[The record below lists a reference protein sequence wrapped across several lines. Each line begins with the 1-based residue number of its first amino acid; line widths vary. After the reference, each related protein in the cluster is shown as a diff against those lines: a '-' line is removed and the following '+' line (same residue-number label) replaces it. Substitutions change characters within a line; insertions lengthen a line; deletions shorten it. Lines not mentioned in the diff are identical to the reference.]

1 MNKFS
6 ELVIKHRKI
15 IIFINVLVTLILGY
29 SLTGLKINPDITSY
43 LPKNDPVVKLF
54 DYIGAEYGGNFLVL
68 IALETDDIF
77 NRETI
82 ERINYLTSQF
92 KVVEGV
98 NYVTSLTSVLDIKKT
113 EEGIEIGRLIDEYD
127 LPKTSEELQQLKT
140 YTLSK
145 DLYRGRLI
153 SEDSKVT
160 LIICQL
166 ADDVDKIKT
175 ALELK
180 EIVQHANIKEKVY
193 YSGMPFQMVEISEV
207 ILNDL
212 KFLIPLIGLLIII
225 SLLIAFHTL
234 RGVVLPILSV
244 SMSTIWTLGAMSILK
259 IPLTVISDIIP
270 VILIAVG
277 SAYSIHVISKFD
289 EDLLTDKDRLKQ
301 SKKAL
306 AEVGVPVLLAAITT
320 MAGFMAFVFGSYLSM
335 IREFG
340 IFSSLGILFSLT
352 ISVTFIPT
360 MLSMLPI
367 KSKKI
372 SPDDT
377 IRNKTSFTRLMDK
390 IGAFVLENE
399 KLIIVGGI
407 IIIGISI
414 FGIPK
419 IQRRVDMLDYF
430 KPGSSIRSTEEM
442 MQSKFGGSIPIQIL
456 VKADIQD
463 PVVLNEMKK
472 MQDFLESQEDVHKP
486 QSVADLI
493 EEMNDVMGEGKN
505 IPNSRNKVSN
515 LWFLLEGEEIMSQ
528 LVNSDKT
535 EAVVQATIGNVN
547 TGMIRELVEDV
558 DNYIEKTD
566 TSIIIFTQ
574 TGMPSIY
581 QRLDDS
587 IMRSQ
592 IQSLFIAIIL
602 VLICLFFLLRSF
614 TGGLIGLVP
623 IGFTLLVVFGFMGFT
638 GIPLDIATVLVGS
651 ISIGIGIDYSIHF
664 VNRFKNEFQKDETEL
679 AALDKTLETT
689 GKAILI
695 NVITVTM
702 GFLVLILAA
711 LIPLRRFGIL
721 IAITMIGSGFGA
733 ITLLPAIILLTKASF
748 IGDFKRFMSNTKNR
762 LAGSKDILKTNQEK
776 GDKK

>member
-1 MNKFS
+1 MKKFS

-15 IIFINVLVTLILGY
+15 IVFIDVLVTLILGY
-29 SLTGLKINPDITSY
+29 FLIGLKINPDITSY

-54 DYIGAEYGGNFLVL
+54 DYIGEEYGGNFLVL

-77 NRETI
+77 NKETI

-98 NYVTSLTSVLDIKKT
+98 NYVTSLTSVLDIKQT
-113 EEGIEIGRLIDEYD
+113 EEGIEIGQLIDEYD

-160 LIICQL
+160 LIICRL

-180 EIVQHANIKEKVY
+180 EIVQHTNIKEKVY

-244 SMSTIWTLGAMSILK
+244 SMSTIWTLGVMNILK

-340 IFSSLGILFSLT
+340 IFSSLGILFSLI
-352 ISVTFIPT
+352 ISVTFIPA
-360 MLSMLPI
+360 MLSILPI

-377 IRNKTSFTRLMDK
+377 MRNKTSFTRLMDK
-390 IGAFVLENE
+390 IGAFVLKNE
-399 KLIIVGGI
+399 KLIIAGGI
-407 IIIGISI
+407 IIICISI

-430 KPGSSIRSTEEM
+430 KPGTSIRSTEEM
-442 MQSKFGGSIPIQIL
+442 MQSKFGGSIPIQVL
-456 VKADIQD
+456 VKGDIQN
-463 PVVLNEMKK
+463 PVVLNKMKE
-472 MQDFLESQEDVHKP
+472 MQDFLESQGDVHKP

-505 IPNSRNKVSN
+505 IPDSRNKVSN
-515 LWFLLEGEEIMSQ
+515 LWFLLEGEEVMNQ

-535 EAVVQATIGNVN
+535 EAVIQATIVNVN
-547 TGMIRELVEDV
+547 TGRIRKLVE
-558 DNYIEKTD
+558 NIEQYIEKTD
-566 TSIIIFTQ
+566 TSIVTFTL

-592 IQSLFIAIIL
+592 TQSLFIAIIL
-602 VLICLFFLLRSF
+602 VFIFLFFLLRSF
-614 TGGLIGLVP
+614 VGGLIGLVP

-664 VNRFKNEFQKDETEL
+664 VNRFKKEFQKNKTAL
-679 AALDKTLETT
+679 LALDKTLETT
-689 GKAILI
+689 GRAILI

-711 LIPLRRFGIL
+711 LIPLQRFGIL
-721 IAITMIGSGFGA
+721 VAISMIGSGVGA
-733 ITLLPAIILLTKASF
+733 ITLLPAIILLTKVSF
-748 IGDFKRFMSNTKNR
+748 MDNFKKSVARAKTP
-762 LAGSKDILKTNQEK
+762 LANNKVLLNINQKK
-776 GDKK
+776 GGKK

>member
-6 ELVIKHRKI
+6 DLVIKYRKI
-15 IIFINVLVTLILGY
+15 VVFISLLITLILGY
-29 SLTGLKINPDITSY
+29 SLKELKINPDITSY
-43 LPKNDPVVKLF
+43 LPKNDPTVKLF
-54 DYIGAEYGGNFLVL
+54 DYIGEEYGGNFLVM
-68 IALETDDIF
+68 IALETDDVF
-77 NRETI
+77 NKETI

-92 KVVEGV
+92 KLVEGV
-98 NYVTSLTSVLDIKKT
+98 NYVTSLTNVLDIKQV
-113 EEGIEIGRLIDEYD
+113 EEGIEIGRLVDEYD
-127 LPKTSEELQQLKT
+127 LPGTPEALQELKT

-153 SEDSKVT
+153 SEDAKVT
-160 LIICQL
+160 LIICRL
-166 ADDVDKIKT
+166 NDDVDKIKT
-175 ALELK
+175 AYQLK
-180 EIVQHANIKEKVY
+180 QIVKEANLKEKVY
-193 YSGMPFQMVEISEV
+193 YSGMPFQMMEISEI

-225 SLLIAFHTL
+225 SLLLAFHTL

-244 SMSTIWTLGAMSILK
+244 SMSTIWTLGIMSILQ

-277 SAYSIHVISKFD
+277 SAYSIHVISRFD
-289 EDLLTDKDRLKQ
+289 EDLMTNGDRLKQ

-306 AEVGVPVLLAAITT
+306 AEVGVPVLLAAVTT

-340 IFSSLGILFSLT
+340 IFSSLGILFSLI

-360 MLSMLPI
+360 MLSILPI
-367 KSKKI
+367 KNKKR
-372 SPDDT
+372 SPDEAT
-377 IRNKTSFTRLMDK
+377 GGKTSFTRLMDK
-390 IGAFVLENE
+390 IGAFVLKNE
-399 KLIIVGGI
+399 KLIIAGGI
-407 IIIGISI
+407 IIICISI

-430 KPGSSIRSTEEM
+430 KPGTSIRLTEEM

-463 PVVLNEMKK
+463 PVVLKEMQE
-472 MQDFLESQEDVHKP
+472 MQEFLESQGDVHKP

-493 EEMNDVMGEGKN
+493 EEMNDVMGEGKV
-505 IPNSRNKVSN
+505 IPDSKYKVSN

-528 LVNSDKT
+528 LVNSAKT
-535 EAVVQATIGNVN
+535 EAVIQATIGNVN
-547 TGMIRELVEDV
+547 TGMIRQLVENV

-614 TGGLIGLVP
+614 IGGLIGLVP
-623 IGFTLLVVFGFMGFT
+623 IGFTLLVIFGFMGFT

-664 VNRFKNEFQKDETEL
+664 VNRFKKEFQKDKTEL
-679 AALDKTLETT
+679 EALDKTLETT

-695 NVITVTM
+695 NVITVTV

-748 IGDFKRFMSNTKNR
+748 IGDFKRFISNTKNR
-762 LAGSKDILKTNQEK
+762 LAGNMDLLKTNQRK
-776 GDKK
+776 GGK

>member
-1 MNKFS
+1 MRKFS

-15 IIFINVLVTLILGY
+15 VIFVNVLITLILGY
-29 SLTGLKINPDITSY
+29 SLKGLKINPDITSY
-43 LPKNDPVVKLF
+43 LPKNDPTVKLF
-54 DYIGAEYGGNFLVL
+54 DYIGEEYGGNFLVM

-77 NRETI
+77 NEATI

-92 KVVEGV
+92 KLVEGV
-98 NYVTSLTSVLDIKKT
+98 NYVTSLTNVLDIKQV

-127 LPKTSEELQQLKT
+127 LPGTPEVLQELKT

-153 SEDSKVT
+153 SEDAKVT
-160 LIICQL
+160 LIICRL
-166 ADDVDKIKT
+166 NDDVDKIKT
-175 ALELK
+175 AYQLK
-180 EIVQHANIKEKVY
+180 QIVKEANLKEKVY
-193 YSGMPFQMVEISEV
+193 YSGMPFQMMEISEI

-225 SLLIAFHTL
+225 SLLLAFHTL

-244 SMSTIWTLGAMSILK
+244 SMSTIWTLGIMSILQ

-277 SAYSIHVISKFD
+277 SAYSIHVISRFD
-289 EDLLTDKDRLKQ
+289 EDLMTNGDRLKQ

-306 AEVGVPVLLAAITT
+306 AEVGVPVLLAAVTT

-340 IFSSLGILFSLT
+340 IFSSLGILFSLI

-360 MLSMLPI
+360 MLSILPI
-367 KSKKI
+367 KNKKR
-372 SPDDT
+372 SPDEIT
-377 IRNKTSFTRLMDK
+377 GGKTSFTRVMDK
-390 IGAFVLENE
+390 IGAFVLKNE
-399 KLIIVGGI
+399 KLIIAGGI
-407 IIIGISI
+407 IIICISI

-430 KPGSSIRSTEEM
+430 KPGTSIRLTEEM

-463 PVVLNEMKK
+463 PVVLKQMKEM
-472 MQDFLESQEDVHKP
+472 QEFLESQGDVHKP

-493 EEMNDVMGEGKN
+493 EEMNDVMGEGKV
-505 IPNSRNKVSN
+505 IPDSKYKVSN

-535 EAVVQATIGNVN
+535 EAVIQATIGNVN
-547 TGMIRELVEDV
+547 TGMIRELVENV

-614 TGGLIGLVP
+614 IGGLIGLVP
-623 IGFTLLVVFGFMGFT
+623 IGFTLLVIFGFMGFT

-664 VNRFKNEFQKDETEL
+664 VNRFKKEFQKDKTEL
-679 AALDKTLETT
+679 EALDKTLETT

-748 IGDFKRFMSNTKNR
+748 IGDFKRFISNTKNR
-762 LAGSKDILKTNQEK
+762 LAGNMDLLKTNQRK
-776 GDKK
+776 GGK

>member
-6 ELVIKHRKI
+6 DLVIKHRKI
-15 IIFINVLVTLILGY
+15 VIFVNVLITLILGY
-29 SLTGLKINPDITSY
+29 SLKGLKINPDITSY
-43 LPKNDPVVKLF
+43 LPKNDPTVKLF
-54 DYIGAEYGGNFLVL
+54 DYIGEEYGGNFLIM
-68 IALETDDIF
+68 IALETDDVF
-77 NRETI
+77 NRGTI
-82 ERINYLTSQF
+82 ERINYLTLQF
-92 KVVEGV
+92 KLVEGV
-98 NYVTSLTSVLDIKKT
+98 NYVTSLTNVLDIKQV
-113 EEGIEIGRLIDEYD
+113 EEGIEIGRLVDEYD
-127 LPKTSEELQQLKT
+127 LPKTHEELQQLKT

-153 SEDSKVT
+153 SEDAKVT
-160 LIICQL
+160 LIICRL
-166 ADDVDKIKT
+166 NDDVDKIKT
-175 ALELK
+175 AHELK
-180 EIVQHANIKEKVY
+180 EIVKEANLKEKVY
-193 YSGMPFQMVEISEV
+193 YSGMPFQMMEISEI

-225 SLLIAFHTL
+225 SLLLAFHTL

-244 SMSTIWTLGAMSILK
+244 SMSTIWTLGIMSILQ

-277 SAYSIHVISKFD
+277 SAYSIHVISRFD
-289 EDLLTDKDRLKQ
+289 EDLMTSGDRLKQ

-306 AEVGVPVLLAAITT
+306 AEVGVPVLLAAVTT
-320 MAGFMAFVFGSYLSM
+320 IAGFMAFVFGSYLSM

-340 IFSSLGILFSLT
+340 IFSSLGILFSLI

-360 MLSMLPI
+360 MLSILPI
-367 KSKKI
+367 KNKKR
-372 SPDDT
+372 SPDEIT
-377 IRNKTSFTRLMDK
+377 GGKTSFTRLMDK
-390 IGAFVLENE
+390 IGAFVLKNE
-399 KLIIVGGI
+399 KLIIAGGI
-407 IIIGISI
+407 IIICISI

-430 KPGSSIRSTEEM
+430 KPGTSIRLTEEM

-463 PVVLNEMKK
+463 PVVLKQMQEM
-472 MQDFLESQEDVHKP
+472 QEFLESQGDVHKP
-486 QSVADLI
+486 QSVVDLI
-493 EEMNDVMGEGKN
+493 EEMNDVMGEGKV
-505 IPNSRNKVSN
+505 IPDSKYKVSN

-535 EAVVQATIGNVN
+535 EAVIQATIGNVN
-547 TGMIRELVEDV
+547 TGMIRELVENV
-558 DNYIEKTD
+558 DNYIEKID

-614 TGGLIGLVP
+614 VGGLIGLVP
-623 IGFTLLVVFGFMGFT
+623 IGFTLLVIFGFMGFT

-664 VNRFKNEFQKDETEL
+664 VNRFKKEFQKDKTEL
-679 AALDKTLETT
+679 EALDKTLETT

-733 ITLLPAIILLTKASF
+733 ITLLPAIILLTRASF
-748 IGDFKRFMSNTKNR
+748 IGDFKRFISNTKNR
-762 LAGSKDILKTNQEK
+762 LAGNMDLLKTNQKKGEK
-776 GDKK
+776 

>member
-6 ELVIKHRKI
+6 ELVIKYRKI
-15 IIFINVLVTLILGY
+15 VIFISLLITLILGY
-29 SLTGLKINPDITSY
+29 SLKGLKINPDIISY
-43 LPKNDPVVKLF
+43 LPKNDPTVKLF
-54 DYIGAEYGGNFLVL
+54 DYIGEEYGGNFLVM

-77 NRETI
+77 NKETI
-82 ERINYLTSQF
+82 ERIDYLTSQF

-98 NYVTSLTSVLDIKKT
+98 NYVTSLTSVLDIKQT
-113 EEGIEIGRLIDEYD
+113 EDGIEIGRLIDEYD

-140 YTLSK
+140 YTLSR

-160 LIICQL
+160 LIICRL
-166 ADDVDKIKT
+166 VDDVDKIKT

-180 EIVQHANIKEKVY
+180 EIVKHANIKEKVY
-193 YSGMPFQMVEISEV
+193 YSGMPFQMIEMSEV

-289 EDLLTDKDRLKQ
+289 EDLLTNKDRLKQ

-340 IFSSLGILFSLT
+340 IFSSLGIFFSLIT
-352 ISVTFIPT
+352 SVTFIPA
-360 MLSMLPI
+360 MLSILPI
-367 KSKKI
+367 KNREI
-372 SPDDT
+372 SPDET
-377 IRNKTSFTRLMDK
+377 IRSKTSFTRLMDK
-390 IGAFVLENE
+390 IGALVLKNE
-399 KLIIVGGI
+399 KLIIAGGI

-463 PVVLNEMKK
+463 PVVLNEMKE
-472 MQDFLESQEDVHKP
+472 MQDFLESRGDVHNP

-505 IPNSRNKVSN
+505 IPDSRNKVSN
-515 LWFLLEGEEIMSQ
+515 LWFLLEGEEVMDQ

-535 EAVVQATIGNVN
+535 EAVIQATIGNIN
-547 TGMIRELVEDV
+547 TGRIRKLVEKV
-558 DNYIEKTD
+558 EHYIEKTD
-566 TSIIIFTQ
+566 TSIVTFTQ

-602 VLICLFFLLRSF
+602 VFICLFILLRSF
-614 TGGLIGLVP
+614 IGGLIGLVP

-664 VNRFKNEFQKDETEL
+664 VNRFKKEFQKNKTEL
-679 AALDKTLETT
+679 VALDKTLETT
-689 GKAILI
+689 GRAILI
-695 NVITVTM
+695 NVITVMM

-721 IAITMIGSGFGA
+721 VAVTMIGSGVGA
-733 ITLLPAIILLTKASF
+733 ITLLPAIILLTKARF
-748 IGDFKRFMSNTKNR
+748 VGDFGKFISNTKNR
-762 LAGSKDILKTNQEK
+762 LANNKVLLNTNKNK
-776 GDKK
+776 GGKK